1 MEEYIKNDNDYQ
13 KVTDEIRQKLGA
25 IERELQ
31 FQTRAKRMAKSAT
44 ERQVIQKRI
53 NGLNNAKVSLLSEL
67 PRL

>member
-1 MEEYIKNDNDYQ
+1 MKEDIRNDNDYQ
-13 KVTDEIRQKLGA
+13 KVTNEIRQKLAA

-53 NGLNNAKVSLLSEL
+53 NGLNNAKVSLLSEW